1 MRATCLKAVLKP
13 AVLSFPFALSVMLV
27 GPSGHARAEETSLS
41 IAPAIADPADWSWSP
56 AWSDLDIETSVA
68 EAEAPAPYFINGGRP
83 VVAAPATAVQT
94 RVSRTDN
101 RDGSSSLTAAGKL
114 GGWSGAEVGIDVSLA
129 ARQNAGP
136 PAPPSSGV
144 AQDGSG
150 AAAWAHAP
158 VPGVSRVSIWQQA
171 SVDVRIDPLEE
182 RGRVGTTFSREWRV
196 TDSLSA
202 RVTDSYGLVTSA
214 SGTEQWET
222 GKAMSVDVKPTQTS
236 FSVGASSQSGETG
249 WQPSVSATQKLFGPL
264 TVTTSFAGTGDG
276 LNRSVTAGFRHT
288 W

>member
-1 MRATCLKAVLKP
+1 MRATRLNAVLKP
-13 AVLSFPFALSVMLV
+13 AILSFPVALTVTFAGVS
-27 GPSGHARAEETSLS
+27 GPARAEGTSVPL
-41 IAPAIADPADWSWSP
+41 ATPAADHSDWSWSP
-56 AWSDLDIETSVA
+56 AWSDLDIAASV
-68 EAEAPAPYFINGGRP
+68 EEKESPPPYFINSGRP
-83 VVAAPATAVQT
+83 VVAAPVTAVRT
-94 RVSRTDN
+94 RINRTDN

-114 GGWSGAEVGIDVSLA
+114 GTWSGAEVGIDVSLA
-129 ARQNAGP
+129 ARQTAGP
-136 PAPPSSGV
+136 PAPPSAGV
-144 AQDGSG
+144 VQDGSG

-158 VPGVSRVSIWQQA
+158 VPGVSRISIWQQA
-171 SVDVRIDPLEE
+171 SVDVRIDPLQEQ
-182 RGRVGTTFSREWRV
+182 GRVGTTFSREWQV
-196 TDSLSA
+196 SDTLSA

-249 WQPSVSATQKLFGPL
+249 WQPSVSATQTLFGPL
-264 TVTTSFAGTGDG
+264 TVTTSVAGTGDS